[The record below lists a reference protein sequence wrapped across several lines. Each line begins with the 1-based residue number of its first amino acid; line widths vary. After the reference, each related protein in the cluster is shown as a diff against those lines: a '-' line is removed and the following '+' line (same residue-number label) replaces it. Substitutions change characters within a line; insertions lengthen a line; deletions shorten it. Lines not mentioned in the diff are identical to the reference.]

1 MKVRRGNPVA
11 IDDRLPDPFR
21 PEMSAL
27 DAAILQRR
35 VGKAGVRCG
44 RALGHVP
51 LEAVAEKNADLPAA
65 VNRARFVQEVAS
77 DKIQA
82 GNSKI
87 RVIEGIQEFAAY
99 QKLLPLRVVHRYPER
114 TLNRKV
120 IGLEAGR
127 DKGVS
132 ANIPQATGGD

>member
-1 MKVRRGNPVA
+1 MKNCASVYAAAEHKRPRVRAGYEGRLGGWFLFQKSGVRRGNPVA

-21 PEMSAL
+21 PETNAL

-65 VNRARFVQEVAS
+65 VNRARFVLKAF
-77 DKIQA
+77 K
-82 GNSKI
+82 NSPRTRSCCRCVSCI
-87 RVIEGIQEFAAY
+87 GI
-99 QKLLPLRVVHRYPER
+99 LNER
-114 TLNRKV
+114 
-120 IGLEAGR
+120 
-127 DKGVS
+127 
-132 ANIPQATGGD
+132 